1 MKALNMSVFA
11 AALLLLAGI
20 PVGAQ
25 TSGAK
30 AAAEADKYLKR
41 LVKVPGP
48 FGGSAKVEWVKEEYR
63 GEGIDLY
70 SLFTVE
76 SEKINTTPAT
86 LLQDFPSSSDEVLPA
101 FVSGA
106 DIIMSAPVF
115 FMRRLC
121 ASGKT
126 GFRRILVYCG
136 LPRNRN
142 RI

>member
-48 FGGSAKVEWVKEEYR
+48 FGICLGSGYYHVR
-63 GEGIDLY
+63 SRL
-70 SLFTVE
+70 
-76 SEKINTTPAT
+76 
-86 LLQDFPSSSDEVLPA
+86 
-101 FVSGA
+101 
-106 DIIMSAPVF
+106 

-126 GFRRILVYCG
+126 EFRRIFVYCG
-136 LPRNRN
+136 LPRN
-142 RI
+142 